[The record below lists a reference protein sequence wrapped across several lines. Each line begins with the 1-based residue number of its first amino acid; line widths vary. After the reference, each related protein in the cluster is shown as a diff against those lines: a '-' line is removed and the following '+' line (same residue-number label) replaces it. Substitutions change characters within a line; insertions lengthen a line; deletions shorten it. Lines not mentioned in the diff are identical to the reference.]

1 MERKNIQLPVSI
13 VSPTDVARL
22 TREIEQ
28 LDGFF
33 RSQEIRQAG
42 QQNALPR
49 LSKLMDQLVADNQM
63 NLLVEADRKLLM
75 QVLVKLHETAPIM
88 HISFSVDPPGPYVQK
103 IVTWLRKNI
112 HPFVLVT
119 VGLQPNI
126 GAGCV
131 VRTTN
136 KMFDFSLREYFSQK
150 RGFFIEKLHI
160 AITEGAQNMA
170 VEQSGVS
177 QLVGAQQTGA
187 EA

>member
-1 MERKNIQLPVSI
+1 
-13 VSPTDVARL
+13 
-22 TREIEQ
+22 
-28 LDGFF
+28 
-33 RSQEIRQAG
+33 
-42 QQNALPR
+42 
-49 LSKLMDQLVADNQM
+49 M
-63 NLLVEADRKLLM
+63 NLLAEADRKLLV
-75 QVLVKLHETAPIM
+75 QVLAKLHETAPIM

-160 AITEGAQNMA
+160 AITEGAENASAELGEAVQITNM
-170 VEQSGVS
+170 
-177 QLVGAQQTGA
+177 QQAGA